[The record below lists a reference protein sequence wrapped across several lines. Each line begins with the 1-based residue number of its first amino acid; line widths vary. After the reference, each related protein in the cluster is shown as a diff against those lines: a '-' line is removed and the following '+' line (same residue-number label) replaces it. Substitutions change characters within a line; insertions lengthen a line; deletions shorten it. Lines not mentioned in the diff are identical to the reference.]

1 MIEPHAKR
9 LIALVSPVA
18 AELTALL
25 SLFESKGWATIDC
38 HSVRACLRS
47 LHRHAP
53 RVVVTRHRLGDGFSD
68 DILAALGARKEAP
81 APRAI
86 VLLDADSPT
95 ALEVR
100 QLALGADCVLRYPV
114 RSDVLVA
121 YVTKYYSQSLTRPN
135 PAVRSD
141 TSEVT
146 FCGAILA
153 PLERT
158 LQLSDERVSLTPREV
173 TLIELLVQAPGSL
186 VTYERLYSE
195 VLERKFRG
203 DTSNMR
209 VLLGKLG
216 NSCQALRI
224 QLRRHVKVVPKAGY
238 RYESSPTS
246 PT

>member
-1 MIEPHAKR
+1 M
-9 LIALVSPVA
+9 
-18 AELTALL
+18 
-25 SLFESKGWATIDC
+25 D
-38 HSVRACLRS
+38 
-47 LHRHAP
+47 
-53 RVVVTRHRLGDGFSD
+53 DGFSD
-68 DILAALGARKEAP
+68 DILAVINTMATAP
-81 APRAI
+81 APRTI
-86 VLLDADSPT
+86 VLLDADASA

-121 YVTKYYSQSLTRPN
+121 YITKYYSASLTRPV
-135 PAVRSD
+135 PAIRTD
-141 TSEVT
+141 ATRVT
-146 FCGAILA
+146 FCGAVLA

-173 TLIELLVQAPGSL
+173 TLIELLAQAPGSL

-216 NSCQALRI
+216 NSCHALRI
-224 QLRRHVKVVPKAGY
+224 QLRHYVKVVPKAGY
-238 RYESSPTS
+238 RYDSSPA
-246 PT
+246 